1 MRFTHLFARTAL
13 VSFGLF
19 ACNQQKAAPAAS
31 TAPSAEAAPSA
42 QASAKPPEKPWFEGE
57 WHATLDVQRHQI
69 EQTKAEGKVKAWA
82 EDDAKATG
90 KGDMKLTIDAKGDVT
105 GSVTG
110 PLGDL
115 AAAGMVD
122 GNTLRVRFQPK
133 QAELPP
139 PEIFNGVLLAEKSG
153 QGFAGDLKASSGDSL
168 LVRKASVVLTKQDAG
183 TPEANK
189 GN

>member
-1 MRFTHLFARTAL
+1 MTRLSKTFAAL
-13 VSFGLF
+13 ALASLGLF
-19 ACNQQKAAPAAS
+19 ACDREKASPAAS
-31 TAPSAEAAPSA
+31 AAPSAAAPSA

-69 EQTKAEGKVKAWA
+69 EQTKQEGKIKAWA

-90 KGDMKLTIDAKGDVT
+90 KGDMKLTIDGTGNVT

-110 PLGDL
+110 PLGEL
-115 AAAGMVD
+115 AAAGMLD
-122 GNTLRVRFQPK
+122 ENTLRVRFQPK

-153 QGFAGDLKASSGDSL
+153 EGFAGDLQASSGDSL
-168 LVRKASVVLTKQDAG
+168 VVRKASVVLTKQGAG
-183 TPEANK
+183 TPSANK